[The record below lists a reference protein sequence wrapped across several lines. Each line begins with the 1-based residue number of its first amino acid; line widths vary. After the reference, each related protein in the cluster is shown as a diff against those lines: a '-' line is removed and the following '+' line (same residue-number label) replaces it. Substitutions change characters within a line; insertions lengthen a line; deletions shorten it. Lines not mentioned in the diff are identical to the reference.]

1 MEDYTMPT
9 NNNDI
14 VFVLKDH
21 LDTDEL
27 RYSLRS
33 IEKNFPH
40 RYVWFVGGQ
49 PEGFK
54 PDRALRH
61 KQPPELNKW
70 NMIKS

>member
-1 MEDYTMPT
+1 MP
-9 NNNDI
+9 NDI
-14 VFVLKDH
+14 VFVLKDK
-21 LDTDEL
+21 LDTEEL

-54 PDRALRH
+54 PDRALPH
-61 KQPPELNKW
+61 KQSGSVGHDKKLDAEDRRRT
-70 NMIKS
+70 